1 MNKTEQSL
9 AAIFRHC
16 DEVADGKRPPRSEK
30 EGKQSAKLFLGLLPV
45 VVQYPCGPPVEPL
58 TIHPDFTNKL
68 DAFLRKG
75 V

>member
-9 AAIFRHC
+9 AAIFRYC
-16 DEVADGKRPPRSEK
+16 DEVAEGKRPPRSEK
-30 EGKQSAKLFLGLLPV
+30 EGREVAKLFLGLR
-45 VVQYPCGPPVEPL
+45 
-58 TIHPDFTNKL
+58 TNKL